1 MKKQT
6 DNTIT
11 FIYIA
16 IIIIVVL
23 LTSCGS
29 DAKRI
34 NHLRKLYPSST
45 ISQENDSYVI
55 TFPTGTKMR
64 ASFEPFSDTTISTIR
79 KY

>member
-1 MKKQT
+1 MKKLLLLT
-6 DNTIT
+6 TI
-11 FIYIA
+11 
-16 IIIIVVL
+16 VL